1 MSNKL
6 PPRNSHDHL
15 ADEYLLKEAG
25 KGTGLTP
32 LGFGYGPHTNFPG
45 D

>member
-15 ADEYLLKEAG
+15 AGEYLPKEAS

-32 LGFGYGPHTNFPG
+32 LGFGHGSHTNFPG